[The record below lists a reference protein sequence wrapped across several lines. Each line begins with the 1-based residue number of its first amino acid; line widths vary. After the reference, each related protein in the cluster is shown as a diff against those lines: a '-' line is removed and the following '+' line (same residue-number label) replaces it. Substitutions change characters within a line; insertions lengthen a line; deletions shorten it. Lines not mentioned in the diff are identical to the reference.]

1 MISGIF
7 KNINNSF
14 HNRLNTLYIFVTESM
29 DFPVEITPE
38 MPDFVWISSS
48 VVFGFEFCL
57 GAVTN
62 LTVVFSYIRN
72 VTVR

>member
-1 MISGIF
+1 MISGIY
-7 KNINNSF
+7 NNSF
-14 HNRLNTLYIFVTESM
+14 QNRLNTLYIFATESM
-29 DFPVEITPE
+29 DFPVEIAPE

-72 VTVR
+72 VSVR

>member
-1 MISGIF
+1 MKRF
-7 KNINNSF
+7 QDNNTYKSF
-14 HNRLNTLYIFVTESM
+14 QNTLNNLDIFTTENM

-38 MPDFVWISSS
+38 MPDFLWISSS

-72 VTVR
+72 VSVR